1 MSIFFHEYALVLLTH
16 ILRRKRFTLPFT
28 KQSNHL
34 RDLQRTGKVPEFGSF
49 IYSAKTW
56 YDKGILI
63 SIDKY
68 SPMQFDKMEVIL
80 SSNAVGVFNIE
91 IRNNAMGI
99 SNRIAQADVK
109 MEDLLQAQYQDRAS
123 VSLSN
128 DQVKFHLESLLYQI
142 NKKCVECASE
152 IACKLLITASLGS
165 LPDAFHPCIVVFL
178 SYAFSRI
185 SLPPLSRNLCLFSLS

>member
-1 MSIFFHEYALVLLTH
+1 MSIILGYFFVFLTQALL
-16 ILRRKRFTLPFT
+16 RKRFTLPFT
-28 KQSNHL
+28 RQSNHI
-34 RDLQRTGKVPEFGSF
+34 RDLQRTGRTPQFGSF

-56 YDKGILI
+56 YDDGILI

-80 SSNAVGVFNIE
+80 SSNSVGVFNIE

-123 VSLSN
+123 LSLFG
-128 DQVKFHLESLLYQI
+128 DQVKFHLGSLLYKI
-142 NKKCVECASE
+142 NKKWVDCSFF
-152 IACKLLITASLGS
+152 
-165 LPDAFHPCIVVFL
+165 LPKVTDVHP
-178 SYAFSRI
+178 
-185 SLPPLSRNLCLFSLS
+185 

>member
-1 MSIFFHEYALVLLTH
+1 VSISSGYASLFLIR

-34 RDLQRTGKVPEFGSF
+34 RDLQRAGRVPQFGSF
-49 IYSAKTW
+49 IYSARSW

-68 SPMQFDKMEVIL
+68 SPMQFDRMEVIL
-80 SSNAVGVFNIE
+80 SSNSVGVFNIE

-123 VSLSN
+123 LSLCN

-142 NKKCVECASE
+142 NKKCVDCSVAFFYER
-152 IACKLLITASLGS
+152 LLM
-165 LPDAFHPCIVVFL
+165 CIL
-178 SYAFSRI
+178 RFSA
-185 SLPPLSRNLCLFSLS
+185 

>member
-1 MSIFFHEYALVLLTH
+1 MGIFSGYPAPFLTRT
-16 ILRRKRFTLPFT
+16 LRRKRFTLPFT

-34 RDLQRTGKVPEFGSF
+34 RDLQRAGRVPQFGSF
-49 IYSAKTW
+49 IYSARTW

-63 SIDKY
+63 SVDKY

-80 SSNAVGVFNIE
+80 SSNSVGIFNIE

-109 MEDLLQAQYQDRAS
+109 MEELLQAQYQDRAS
-123 VSLSN
+123 LSLSN

-142 NKKCVECASE
+142 NKKYVDLRA
-152 IACKLLITASLGS
+152 
-165 LPDAFHPCIVVFL
+165 
-178 SYAFSRI
+178 AFSTGDR
-185 SLPPLSRNLCLFSLS
+185 

>member
-1 MSIFFHEYALVLLTH
+1 MSILSGCASPFLTR
-16 ILRRKRFTLPFT
+16 ILHRKRFTLPFT

-34 RDLQRTGKVPEFGSF
+34 RDLQRAGRVPQFGSF
-49 IYSAKTW
+49 IYSARAW

-80 SSNAVGVFNIE
+80 SSNSVGVFNIE
-91 IRNNAMGI
+91 IRNNALGI

-142 NKKCVECASE
+142 NKKCVF
-152 IACKLLITASLGS
+152 LG
-165 LPDAFHPCIVVFL
+165 
-178 SYAFSRI
+178 
-185 SLPPLSRNLCLFSLS
+185 CLFCEGLLTLMFRFSA

>member
-1 MSIFFHEYALVLLTH
+1 VSVSFGYASLILTRA
-16 ILRRKRFTLPFT
+16 LRRKRFTLPFT

-34 RDLQRTGKVPEFGSF
+34 RDLQRAGRVPQFGSF
-49 IYSAKTW
+49 IYSARAW

-63 SIDKY
+63 SVDKY

-80 SSNAVGVFNIE
+80 SSNSVGVFNIE

-123 VSLSN
+123 LSLSN

-142 NKKCVECASE
+142 NKKCVDCSTVFSTDWP
-152 IACKLLITASLGS
+152 LIS
-165 LPDAFHPCIVVFL
+165 VFR
-178 SYAFSRI
+178 FSA
-185 SLPPLSRNLCLFSLS
+185 

>member
-1 MSIFFHEYALVLLTH
+1 MSGYGTLVLNR
-16 ILRRKRFTLPFT
+16 IFRRKRFTLPFT

-34 RDLQRTGKVPEFGSF
+34 RDLQRAGKVPQFGSF
-49 IYSAKTW
+49 IYSAKAW

-68 SPMQFDKMEVIL
+68 SPVQFDKMEVIL
-80 SSNAVGVFNIE
+80 SSNSVGVFNIE
-91 IRNNAMGI
+91 VRNNAMGI

-123 VSLSN
+123 VSLFN

-142 NKKCVECASE
+142 NKKCVEYSPVFSYE
-152 IACKLLITASLGS
+152 TFLM
-165 LPDAFHPCIVVFL
+165 CI
-178 SYAFSRI
+178 YRFSA
-185 SLPPLSRNLCLFSLS
+185 

>member
-1 MSIFFHEYALVLLTH
+1 MRIFSAKTRTLILLTC
-16 ILRRKRFTLPFT
+16 ILHRKRFALPFT

-34 RDLQRTGKVPEFGSF
+34 RDLQRIGKVPEFGSF
-49 IYSAKTW
+49 IYSAKSW

-142 NKKCVECASE
+142 NKKYVDCAFE
-152 IACKLLITASLGS
+152 ISCKLLMCV
-165 LPDAFHPCIVVFL
+165 PR
-178 SYAFSRI
+178 FST
-185 SLPPLSRNLCLFSLS
+185 

>member
-1 MSIFFHEYALVLLTH
+1 MSISSGYAHLFLSRV
-16 ILRRKRFTLPFT
+16 LRRKRFTLPFT

-34 RDLQRTGKVPEFGSF
+34 RDLQRTGRVPQFGSF
-49 IYSAKTW
+49 IYSARAW

-80 SSNAVGVFNIE
+80 SSNSVGIFNIE

-99 SNRIAQADVK
+99 SNRITQADVR

-123 VSLSN
+123 LSLAN

-142 NKKCVECASE
+142 NKKCVDCPATFFTK
-152 IACKLLITASLGS
+152 C
-165 LPDAFHPCIVVFL
+165 
-178 SYAFSRI
+178 R
-185 SLPPLSRNLCLFSLS
+185 

>member
-1 MSIFFHEYALVLLTH
+1 MSTPPGYLIFTLTQ

-28 KQSNHL
+28 RQSNHL
-34 RDLQRTGKVPEFGSF
+34 RDLQRTGSIPQFGSF
-49 IYSAKTW
+49 IYSAKSW

-80 SSNAVGVFNIE
+80 SSNSIGVFNIE
-91 IRNNAMGI
+91 IRNNALGI

-123 VSLSN
+123 LSLFN
-128 DQVKFHLESLLYQI
+128 DQAKFHLESLLYQI
-142 NKKCVECASE
+142 NKK
-152 IACKLLITASLGS
+152 
-165 LPDAFHPCIVVFL
+165 
-178 SYAFSRI
+178 
-185 SLPPLSRNLCLFSLS
+185 

>member
-1 MSIFFHEYALVLLTH
+1 MSTFSAKTPSFFLTRIVH
-16 ILRRKRFTLPFT
+16 RKRFTLPFT

-34 RDLQRTGKVPEFGSF
+34 RDLQRIGKVPEFGSF
-49 IYSAKTW
+49 IYSAKSW

-80 SSNAVGVFNIE
+80 SSNSIGVFNIE

-109 MEDLLQAQYQDRAS
+109 MEDLLKAQYQDRAS

-128 DQVKFHLESLLYQI
+128 EQVKFHLESLLYQI
-142 NKKCVECASE
+142 NKKYVDCGFE
-152 IACKLLITASLGS
+152 ISYKLLICT
-165 LPDAFHPCIVVFL
+165 PR
-178 SYAFSRI
+178 FSA
-185 SLPPLSRNLCLFSLS
+185 